1 MKYKSCKYLENG
13 IAFFS
18 NSIEVCCTSS
28 NIGGGSIKL
37 IENYNGEQIN
47 WEELELK
54 TSNLRKEAQKNVL
67 PKECKNCAYLIEK
80 EWEQTNIFKEI
91 LIGHWTYCNCNCIYC
106 YTEKNKKEFN
116 TKKTYS
122 IYPIIKEMIEKKLI
136 TKETTISFGGG
147 EPTILTEFEDLMEL
161 LLNTEIQNIRIHSD
175 GIKYSKSIEK
185 GLKENKIT
193 LITSVD
199 SGTKE
204 TYKKIKQQDT
214 FEDVWSNLKKY
225 ANTKKEAI
233 KTKYVII
240 PVINDNI
247 SEINKW
253 LEKSKEIGIKN
264 ITVDIEDNWYKAHIT
279 KIPTYVYQLLDY
291 ILNSYEKYGMKSC
304 ELYERAL
311 NMQQERKSI

>member
-37 IENYNGEQIN
+37 IENYNGEKIN
-47 WEELELK
+47 WAELEKKTTKLK
-54 TSNLRKEAQKNVL
+54 EEAQKNIL

-80 EWEQTNIFKEI
+80 EWEQTNIFKEV

-106 YTEKNKKEFN
+106 YTEKNKEIFN
-116 TKKTYS
+116 AQKSYS
-122 IYPIIKEMIEKKLI
+122 IFPIIKEMIEKGLI

-147 EPTILTEFEDLMEL
+147 EPTILTEFEDLMTL
-161 LLNTEIQNIRIHSD
+161 LLNTDIQNIRIHTD
-175 GIKYSKSIEK
+175 GIKYSKAIEK

-193 LITSVD
+193 IITSVD
-199 SGTKE
+199 SGSKE
-204 TYKKIKQQDT
+204 IYKKIKQQDT
-214 FEDVWSNLKKY
+214 FEAVWNNLKKY
-225 ANTKKEAI
+225 ANAKKDSV

-240 PVINDNI
+240 PSINDNI

-253 LEKSKEIGIKN
+253 LTKSKEIGIKN
-264 ITVDIEDNWYKAHIT
+264 ITVDIEDNWYKTHIN
-279 KIPTYVYQLLDY
+279 KIPKYIYQLLDY

-311 NMQQERKSI
+311 NMQNSRKAT